1 MYFRLIDF
9 IDKHNILHTKQCRFQ
24 KGKSA
29 ERVSL
34 DLYCNI
40 FKATENQEKKIVSFK
55 TWWKPLML

>member
-55 TWWKPLML
+55 TW